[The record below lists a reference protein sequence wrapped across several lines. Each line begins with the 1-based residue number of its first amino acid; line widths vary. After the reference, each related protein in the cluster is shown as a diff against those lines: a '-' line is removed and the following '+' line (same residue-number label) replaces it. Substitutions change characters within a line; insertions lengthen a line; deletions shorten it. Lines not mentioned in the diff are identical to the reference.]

1 MQRQLGRLNEVPE
14 FLRPWAQS
22 MVLRRVVPFTGT
34 AGLEFVSLTPGQV
47 EVAIANHRRVQ
58 NHIGG
63 VHASAM
69 NLLAETATGMVV
81 GMNVRDDCLPLAK
94 ELRMAFRKRATGSL
108 RAVATLT
115 EEQRAAM
122 RSRKKGEVKV
132 AVIVTDEAGVNPVE
146 CEFIWAW
153 IPSRPSRAE
162 HPHERRLDADAFF
175 RLRERARLRARA
187 LRQSRTEAE
196 ALLRSKLDKM
206 IQTAQ
211 ALAPT
216 LSRKRDRD

>member
-1 MQRQLGRLNEVPE
+1 MQRQLGRLNEVPA

-22 MVLRRVVPFTGT
+22 LVLRRAVPFTGT
-34 AGLEFVSLTPGQV
+34 AGLDFVTLTPGQV
-47 EVAIANHRRVQ
+47 EISIPNHKRVQ

-94 ELRMAFRKRATGSL
+94 ELKMAFRKRATGSL

-115 EEQRAAM
+115 DEQRAAM
-122 RSRKKGEVKV
+122 QGSDKGEVKV
-132 AVIVTDEAGVNPVE
+132 SVTVTDEAGVNPVE

-153 IPSRPSRAE
+153 IPSGP
-162 HPHERRLDADAFF
+162 RR
-175 RLRERARLRARA
+175 
-187 LRQSRTEAE
+187 S
-196 ALLRSKLDKM
+196 
-206 IQTAQ
+206 
-211 ALAPT
+211 
-216 LSRKRDRD
+216 